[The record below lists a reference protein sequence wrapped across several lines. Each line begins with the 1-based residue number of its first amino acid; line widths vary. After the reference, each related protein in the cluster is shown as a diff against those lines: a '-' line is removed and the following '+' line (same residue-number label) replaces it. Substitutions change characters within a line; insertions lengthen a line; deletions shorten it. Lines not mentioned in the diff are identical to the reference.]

1 MCKAPTNERRRCIC
15 DIFFPWQRHCA
26 GHHNYISVAFRNISI
41 YVLRPIILLKC
52 LQIKDSL
59 GQRAI
64 WDIRPKLILNPNFAK
79 TRSSITSVSILQS
92 SWNFAQ
98 NTAVSLP
105 CSVQNCKTIGQLRQM
120 LWTNEISRD
129 LSSRWVWDRYPIL
142 LSVTMQD
149 TRPKRILNSNL
160 VKSLSLVKAT
170 SVVDSFW
177 NFAQNTVIQFK
188 E

>member
-1 MCKAPTNERRRCIC
+1 MWHL
-15 DIFFPWQRHCA
+15 FPWQRHCA

-59 GQRAI
+59 RQCAI
-64 WDIRPKLILNPNFAK
+64 WDIRPKLILNPNLAK
-79 TRSSITSVSILQS
+79 TRSSITSVLILQS
-92 SWNFAQ
+92 SWN
-98 NTAVSLP
+98 
-105 CSVQNCKTIGQLRQM
+105 
-120 LWTNEISRD
+120 WTNEISRD